1 MLKFVKTAFLYHWNL
16 LAVVAGAG
24 VAVLTPD
31 LGQVL
36 WPLLAAGELTYLTL
50 LSTNEKFQKYVLAQ
64 DAKASRAQS
73 EVTAE
78 QQMKQ
83 LLKALPAEHYRR
95 FGALQQR
102 CVQLRQLAQQ
112 LQPGARDGVP
122 LEGAQLAGLDRL
134 LWFYLRAL
142 YTEQAL
148 TRFLDATDAQQVE
161 KEIQFLESQ
170 QTALGDIKGNAVKEK
185 AHKTLEDNLET
196 CRQRLDNLR
205 RAADNQQLVRMEIHR
220 LENKIQTL
228 SELAINRQE
237 PEYLSEQVDQ
247 VARSMLETEKTMRE
261 LSFATGLETLDDAVP
276 AMLQKQV
283 LQQ

>member
-1 MLKFVKTAFLYHWNL
+1 MLKYVKTAFLYHWNL
-16 LAVVAGAG
+16 LAVAAGAG
-24 VAVLTPD
+24 VALLTPD

-50 LSTNEKFQKYVLAQ
+50 LSTNEKFQKSVLAQ
-64 DAKASRAQS
+64 EAKASRAQS
-73 EVTAE
+73 EVGAE

-83 LLKALPAEHYRR
+83 LLKALPPEHYRR
-95 FGALQQR
+95 FGALQER

-112 LQPGARDGVP
+112 LQPNPRDGVP

-161 KEIQFLESQ
+161 KEIRFLESQ
-170 QTALGDIKGNAVKEK
+170 QTALGDIQGNAVKEK
-185 AHKTLEDNLET
+185 AHKTLEDNLAT

-276 AMLQKQV
+276 PMLQKQV